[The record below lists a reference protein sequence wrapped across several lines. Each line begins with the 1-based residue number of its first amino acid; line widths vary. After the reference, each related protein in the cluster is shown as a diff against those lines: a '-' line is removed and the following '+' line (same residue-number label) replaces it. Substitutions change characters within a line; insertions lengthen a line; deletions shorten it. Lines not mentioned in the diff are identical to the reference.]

1 MHEDELTTDETAGGL
16 LAPGERGPIRGPRV
30 GVPDFLALLTNWGTW
45 L

>member
-16 LAPGERGPIRGPRV
+16 LDFDGEGEV
-30 GVPDFLALLTNWGTW
+30 GVPDLLALLTNWGTC